1 MSDYFADHELEL
13 FWELLESRKETLMLG
28 DWHAVRDDI
37 GDICLTQSKVIKLMK
52 ANDEN

>member
-13 FWELLESRKETLMLG
+13 FWELLEDRKNTLMLG
-28 DWHAVRDDI
+28 DWIAVRDDI

-52 ANDEN
+52 SRDN

>member
-13 FWELLESRKETLMLG
+13 FWELLEARKETLMLG
-28 DWHAVRDDI
+28 DWYAVRDDI

-52 ANDEN
+52 SSDD